1 MSEAPTMRAFCAL
14 NLDVASV
21 RRLHE
26 TALALRAH
34 PLAPQARWVPP
45 TKMHVTL
52 QFFGEVDVGLAPA
65 LGDAIGPL
73 ASAEP
78 VIHVRLARLAGF
90 PDDDR
95 ARLVVALVDDTG
107 GEIRRIAESVE
118 EATTRL
124 GLEREAREFRPH
136 VTLARLGRPGPIAP
150 WLGSGRL
157 PADPATVTE
166 LVLYRSD
173 FSSAGHEYVALARF
187 GMGSARPATR

>member
-1 MSEAPTMRAFCAL
+1 MMRAFCAL

-34 PLAPQARWVPP
+34 ALAPEARWVPP

-52 QFFGEVDVGLAPA
+52 KFFGEVDLGLGPA
-65 LGDAIGPL
+65 LADAIAPL
-73 ASAEP
+73 ASPEP
-78 VIHVRLARLAGF
+78 VIRVRLSRLAGF
-90 PDDDR
+90 PEDES
-95 ARLVVALVDDTG
+95 ARVVVALVDDTAG
-107 GEIRRIAESVE
+107 DVRRTAERVE
-118 EATTRL
+118 EATNRL

-136 VTLARLGRPGPIAP
+136 VTLARLRRPGSIDP
-150 WLGSGRL
+150 WLGSVRL
-157 PADPATVTE
+157 PAEPAIVTE

-187 GMGSARPATR
+187 AMGSARATR

>member
-21 RRLHE
+21 RRLHD

-34 PLAPQARWVPP
+34 ALAPQARWVPP

-52 QFFGEVDVGLAPA
+52 KFFGEVDVGLGPA
-65 LGDAIGPL
+65 LGDAIAPL
-73 ASAEP
+73 AGER
-78 VIHVRLARLAGF
+78 VIKVQLTRLAGF

-95 ARLVVALVDDTG
+95 ARVVVALVDDTE
-107 GEIRRIAESVE
+107 GEIRRISESVE
-118 EATTRL
+118 EATNRL
-124 GLEREAREFRPH
+124 GLDREALELRPH
-136 VTLARLGRPGPIAP
+136 LTLARLGRPGAIAA
-150 WLGSGRL
+150 WLGSVRL
-157 PADPATVTE
+157 PAEPATVTE

-187 GMGSARPATR
+187 GMGSARAKP